1 MDDRST
7 AEETGL
13 QLGASNL
20 TDSFAE
26 FLHPDPGTGDDPEGL
41 STHVQTIARR
51 VYQEFEAVLEAHG
64 PAVLEPLMP
73 IMVNVLEKLDELF
86 KDQFAYRAEVTQLR
100 EDKASLV
107 AELEREKT
115 IRKDAEDR
123 LLSAEDQFEDERKT
137 LNEALLQ
144 NETLIKQ
151 LELKSQNALDQ
162 LARMEKR
169 EADSSNENSKLH
181 GRIDELLR
189 SNLELADNLKN
200 AVNTPIRPTPPRPS
214 GNAFDTTSG
223 GVGFDELSANEG
235 DISPCED
242 ELTDDFSATVP
253 VSEFEPSEL
262 AGMQKEIDI
271 LIQENIDLRKIND
284 ALNVVKDD
292 LLNERD
298 KIKTDNQVLLE
309 SVKQLSTKCKG
320 LQEELTMTDQRL
332 HSVRGELDTLKSTY
346 KQQKKEEQDASNK
359 RFTKSE
365 MARLVAERNQYKER
379 FLELQEAI
387 RLTETLRASQRGH
400 PELLTDLPSVSHV
413 TQGPR
418 SGLTPTKLANLL
430 SLPRLDFASE
440 ALSLC
445 EPEAGARVAA
455 QTSAAPA
462 PAVSS
467 ASSGGSQAWIKLYQS
482 AGAAPVFGWVRGFGR
497 SGTSHPPPHA
507 DPALDPKVAAFRPQ
521 PHPVPKR
528 CRSIGGANSLRIELT
543 TALAV
548 PSPVENDTTEYLWL
562 IGRGPSLQASPSSG
576 RGTKLCGK
584 VYLYDPLQLYEPLG
598 SLDLLDDFLPLCA
611 GYFTAGLQDSPIPGD
626 RQSKLILSDCVVCCQ
641 GNLPSNTARV
651 IVASSDGRF
660 VICGSSPRPK
670 SASQT
675 QTFDLLPLVTFRLAN
690 AGESAASLVSLDHRV
705 CLGVVNST
713 GSNQLVTLKWHLS
726 SEAAAS
732 TSLDDAMLNAQLG
745 TNAQSLPGASGAPS
759 GPIIMSTIYE
769 TFFWLGTAGG
779 GTLHCFDLSSDD
791 FVSNLSLPPDSPCL
805 HAVAVGPAASASEA
819 RLIWLAVSGSSQVSL
834 PHLDEK
840 TGPPC
845 GPHSRLLSVC
855 SSRRVFL
862 HCVDLTALLVSRIDM
877 SDVVDPVDL
886 TVCRLF
892 VQGDECIWFATRCGL
907 IGRFFHNYL
916 LNHESSDAPV
926 DRKDSVSLS
935 CHGYKRPVSALIPIG
950 HVGQDSE
957 GTPVPADRRTPANTP
972 HSLLV
977 VAVGHDY
984 VYLHTTTTSP
994 ASFPSLDSTTSR
1006 RSYKLVPGAH
1016 AIVWSLP
1023 ES

>member
-1 MDDRST
+1 
-7 AEETGL
+7 
-13 QLGASNL
+13 
-20 TDSFAE
+20 
-26 FLHPDPGTGDDPEGL
+26 
-41 STHVQTIARR
+41 
-51 VYQEFEAVLEAHG
+51 
-64 PAVLEPLMP
+64 
-73 IMVNVLEKLDELF
+73 
-86 KDQFAYRAEVTQLR
+86 EVTQLR

-123 LLSAEDQFEDERKT
+123 LLSVEDQFEDERKT

-151 LELKSQNALDQ
+151 LELKSKNALDQ
-162 LARMEKR
+162 LARMEKK
-169 EADSSNENSKLH
+169 EADSSYENSKLH

-189 SNLELADNLKN
+189 SNLELADSLKN
-200 AVNTPIRPTPPRPS
+200 AVSTPARPTPPKPP

-223 GVGFDELSANEG
+223 GVGFDELSATEG

-242 ELTDDFSATVP
+242 ELTDEFSATAP

-262 AGMQKEIDI
+262 GGMQKEVDI
-271 LIQENIDLRKIND
+271 LIQENIELRKIND

-298 KIKTDNQVLLE
+298 AIKTDNQILLE
-309 SVKQLSTKCKG
+309 SVSQLSRKCEG
-320 LQEELTMTDQRL
+320 LQQELTTTDQRL
-332 HSVRGELDTLKSTY
+332 HSVRGELDTLKSTL

-365 MARLVAERNQYKER
+365 MARLVAERNHYKER
-379 FLELQEAI
+379 LLELQDAI

-413 TQGPR
+413 TQSVR
-418 SGLTPTKLANLL
+418 SVLTPTKISNLL
-430 SLPRLDFASE
+430 SLPRLDFTSE
-440 ALSLC
+440 ALNLC
-445 EPEAGARVAA
+445 EPEAGARVATQMA
-455 QTSAAPA
+455 VAPA
-462 PAVSS
+462 TSSS
-467 ASSGGSQAWIKLYQS
+467 APGGGGIGGQAWIKLFQS

-497 SGTSHPPPHA
+497 SGTSHLPPLA

-548 PSPVENDTTEYLWL
+548 PSPIENDTTEYLWL
-562 IGRGPSLQASPSSG
+562 IGRGPSLQVSPSSG
-576 RGTKLCGK
+576 RATKLCGK
-584 VYLYDPLQLYEPLG
+584 VYLYDPLQLSEPLG

-611 GYFTAGLQDSPIPGD
+611 GYLTAGLQASPIAGD
-626 RQSKLILSDCVVCCQ
+626 RPNKLVISDCVVCHQ
-641 GNLPSNTARV
+641 GNIPSNNTRI

-660 VICGSSPRPK
+660 VVCGSSPKPK
-670 SASQT
+670 GLSQL
-675 QTFDLLPLVTFRLAN
+675 QSFDLLPLVTFRLAN
-690 AGESAASLVSLDHRV
+690 AGESAASLVSLDHRL

-713 GSNQLVTLKWHLS
+713 GSNQLITLKWHLS
-726 SEAAAS
+726 SEAAVPS
-732 TSLDDAMLNAQLG
+732 DDAMLNVQLG
-745 TNAQSLPGASGAPS
+745 TNAQSLPGASGHPS

-769 TFFWLGTAGG
+769 TFFWLGTVGG
-779 GTLHCFDLSSDD
+779 GTLHCVDLSSDS
-791 FVSNLSLPPDSPCL
+791 FVANLNLPPDSPCL
-805 HAVAVGPAASASEA
+805 HAVAVGPPASASEA
-819 RLIWLAVSGSSQVSL
+819 RLIWMAVSGSSPV
-834 PHLDEK
+834 PLDEK
-840 TGPPC
+840 STGPSC

-855 SSRRVFL
+855 SNRRVFL

-907 IGRFFHNYL
+907 IGRFFHSYL
-916 LNHESSDAPV
+916 LNPESTDAPV

-957 GTPVPADRRTPANTP
+957 DTPIPANRRSTP
-972 HSLLV
+972 NSLRSLLV

-984 VYLHTTTTSP
+984 VYLHTTNTSS
-994 ASFPSLDSTTSR
+994 ASFPSLGSSTLR
-1006 RSYKLVPGAH
+1006 RSYKMVPGAH

>member
-26 FLHPDPGTGDDPEGL
+26 FLHPDPGTGDDSEGL

-100 EDKASLV
+100 EDKASLI

-200 AVNTPIRPTPPRPS
+200 AVTTPIRPTPPKPS

-242 ELTDDFSATVP
+242 ELTDDFSTTVP

-262 AGMQKEIDI
+262 ARSSSSTTLGSWSH
-271 LIQENIDLRKIND
+271 
-284 ALNVVKDD
+284 
-292 LLNERD
+292 RD
-298 KIKTDNQVLLE
+298 
-309 SVKQLSTKCKG
+309 G
-320 LQEELTMTDQRL
+320 G
-332 HSVRGELDTLKSTY
+332 HSY
-346 KQQKKEEQDASNK
+346 
-359 RFTKSE
+359 
-365 MARLVAERNQYKER
+365 
-379 FLELQEAI
+379 
-387 RLTETLRASQRGH
+387 
-400 PELLTDLPSVSHV
+400 
-413 TQGPR
+413 
-418 SGLTPTKLANLL
+418 
-430 SLPRLDFASE
+430 
-440 ALSLC
+440 
-445 EPEAGARVAA
+445 
-455 QTSAAPA
+455 
-462 PAVSS
+462 
-467 ASSGGSQAWIKLYQS
+467 
-482 AGAAPVFGWVRGFGR
+482 
-497 SGTSHPPPHA
+497 
-507 DPALDPKVAAFRPQ
+507 
-521 PHPVPKR
+521 
-528 CRSIGGANSLRIELT
+528 LT

-598 SLDLLDDFLPLCA
+598 SLDLVDDFLPLCA
-611 GYFTAGLQDSPIPGD
+611 GYFTAGLQDSPTPGN
-626 RQSKLILSDCVVCCQ
+626 RQSKMILSDCVICCQ
-641 GNLPSNTARV
+641 GSLPSNTSRV

-726 SEAAAS
+726 SEAAAAA
-732 TSLDDAMLNAQLG
+732 TPLDDATLNAQLG
-745 TNAQSLPGASGAPS
+745 SNAQSLPGTSGAPS

-834 PHLDEK
+834 SHLDEK
-840 TGPPC
+840 AGPPC

-892 VQGDECIWFATRCGL
+892 VQADECIWFATRCGL

-926 DRKDSVSLS
+926 DRKDSISLS

-957 GTPVPADRRTPANTP
+957 GTPVPADRRTPSNAP

-984 VYLHTTTTSP
+984 VYLHTTSTAP